1 MAAGKTKYRV
11 LVAGG
16 NEKLCDLISEILPK
30 NEYEFLLP
38 AKTAGEVR
46 RLTMDRS
53 VDLVILNAPLKDE
66 FGVQLAQDLAE
77 NNLGVLL
84 LTGSDVSE
92 QVSYRVE
99 QSGVITLAKPTTKQ
113 SLYITLRALTALRS
127 KLLQMEQKTKAL
139 QQKVADIHTVNHAK
153 WLLIQ
158 HDHMTENDA
167 HRFIEKQSMDM
178 RLSRREVA
186 ESIIRTYGSEC

>member
-16 NEKLCDLISEILPK
+16 NEKLCELLSEILPR
-30 NEYEFLLP
+30 NEYEFLVP

-113 SLYITLRALTALRS
+113 SLYIALRALTALRS

-158 HDHMTENDA
+158 HDNMTENEA
-167 HRFIEKQSMDM
+167 HRFIEKQAMDM

-186 ESIIRTYGSEC
+186 ESIIRTYDMGF

>member
-16 NEKLCDLISEILPK
+16 NEKLCELLSEILPK
-30 NEYEFLLP
+30 NEYAFLPP

-66 FGVQLAQDLAE
+66 FGIQLAQDLAE
-77 NNLGVLL
+77 NNMGVLL
-84 LTGSDVSE
+84 LTGSDVFE

-113 SLYITLRALTALRS
+113 SLYIALRALTALRS

-139 QQKVADIHTVNHAK
+139 QQKMADIHTVNHAK

-158 HDHMTENDA
+158 HDNMTENEA
-167 HRFIEKQSMDM
+167 HRFIEKQAMDM
-178 RLSRREVA
+178 RLFRREVA
-186 ESIIRTYGSEC
+186 ESIIRTYDMGF

>member
-16 NEKLCDLISEILPK
+16 NEKLCELLSEILPK
-30 NEYEFLLP
+30 SEYAFLP
-38 AKTAGEVR
+38 PVKTAGEVR

-66 FGVQLAQDLAE
+66 FGIQLAQDLAE
-77 NNLGVLL
+77 NNIGVLL
-84 LTGSDVSE
+84 LTGSDVFE

-113 SLYITLRALTALRS
+113 SLYIALRALTALRS

-158 HDHMTENDA
+158 HDNMTENEA
-167 HRFIEKQSMDM
+167 HRFIEKQAMDM

-186 ESIIRTYGSEC
+186 ESIIRTYDMGF

>member
-16 NEKLCDLISEILPK
+16 NEKLCELLSEILPK
-30 NEYEFLLP
+30 NEYAFLPP

-66 FGVQLAQDLAE
+66 FGIQLAQDLAE
-77 NNLGVLL
+77 NNMGVLL
-84 LTGSDVSE
+84 LTGSDVFE

-99 QSGVITLAKPTTKQ
+99 QSGVITLAKPTTRQ
-113 SLYITLRALTALRS
+113 SLYIALRALTALRS

-158 HDHMTENDA
+158 HDNMTENEA
-167 HRFIEKQSMDM
+167 HRFIEKQAMDM

-186 ESIIRTYGSEC
+186 ESIIRTYDMGF

>member
-16 NEKLCDLISEILPK
+16 NEKLCELLSEILPK
-30 NEYEFLLP
+30 NEYAFLPP

-66 FGVQLAQDLAE
+66 FGIQLAQDLAE
-77 NNLGVLL
+77 NNMGVLL

-113 SLYITLRALTALRS
+113 SLYIALRALTALRS

-186 ESIIRTYGSEC
+186 ESIIRTYDMGF

>member
-1 MAAGKTKYRV
+1 MAAGQTKYRV

-16 NEKLCDLISEILPK
+16 NEKLCELLSEILPR
-30 NEYEFLLP
+30 NEYEFLVP

-46 RLTMDRS
+46 RLTMDRN

-66 FGVQLAQDLAE
+66 FGVQLAQDLAD
-77 NNLGVLL
+77 NNMGVLL
-84 LTGSDVSE
+84 LAGNDVSE

-99 QSGVITLAKPTTKQ
+99 QFGVITLAKPTTKQ

-153 WLLIQ
+153 WLLIR
-158 HDHMTENDA
+158 HDSMTENEA
-167 HRFIEKQSMDM
+167 HRFIEKQAMDM

>member
-16 NEKLCDLISEILPK
+16 NEKLCELLSEILPK
-30 NEYEFLLP
+30 NEYAFLPP

-77 NNLGVLL
+77 NNMGVLL
-84 LTGSDVSE
+84 LTGSDVFE

-113 SLYITLRALTALRS
+113 SMYIALRALTALRS
-127 KLLQMEQKTKAL
+127 KLLQMEQKAKAL

-158 HDHMTENDA
+158 HDNMTENEA
-167 HRFIEKQSMDM
+167 HRFIEKQAMDM

-186 ESIIRTYGSEC
+186 ESIIRTYDMGF

>member
-16 NEKLCDLISEILPK
+16 NEKLCELLSEILPR
-30 NEYEFLLP
+30 NEYEFLVP

-66 FGVQLAQDLAE
+66 FGIQLAQDLAE

>member
-16 NEKLCDLISEILPK
+16 NEKLCELLSEILPK
-30 NEYEFLLP
+30 NEYAFLPP

-66 FGVQLAQDLAE
+66 FGIQLAQDLAE
-77 NNLGVLL
+77 NNMGVLL
-84 LTGSDVSE
+84 LIGSDVFE

-113 SLYITLRALTALRS
+113 SLYIALRALTALRS

-158 HDHMTENDA
+158 HDNMTENEA
-167 HRFIEKQSMDM
+167 HRFIEKQAMDM

-186 ESIIRTYGSEC
+186 ESIIRTYDMGF

>member
-16 NEKLCDLISEILPK
+16 NEKLCELLSEILPK
-30 NEYEFLLP
+30 YEYAFLPP

-66 FGVQLAQDLAE
+66 FGIQLAQDLAE
-77 NNLGVLL
+77 NNMGVLL
-84 LTGSDVSE
+84 LTGSDVFE

-113 SLYITLRALTALRS
+113 SLYIALRALTALRS

-139 QQKVADIHTVNHAK
+139 QQKMADIHTVNHAK

-158 HDHMTENDA
+158 HDNMTENEA
-167 HRFIEKQSMDM
+167 HRFIEKQAMDM

-186 ESIIRTYGSEC
+186 ESIIRTYDMGF

>member
-16 NEKLCDLISEILPK
+16 NEKLCELLSEILPR
-30 NEYEFLLP
+30 NEYEFLVP

-46 RLTMDRS
+46 RLTMDRN

-77 NNLGVLL
+77 NNMGVLL

-99 QSGVITLAKPTTKQ
+99 ESGVITLAKPTTKQ

>member
-16 NEKLCDLISEILPK
+16 NEKLCELLSEILPK
-30 NEYEFLLP
+30 NEYAFLPP
-38 AKTAGEVR
+38 AKTDGEVR

-66 FGVQLAQDLAE
+66 FSIQLAQDLAE
-77 NNLGVLL
+77 NNMGVLL
-84 LTGSDVSE
+84 LTGSDVFE

-113 SLYITLRALTALRS
+113 SMYIALRALTALRS

-158 HDHMTENDA
+158 HDNMTENEA
-167 HRFIEKQSMDM
+167 HRFIEKQAMDM

-186 ESIIRTYGSEC
+186 ESIIRTYDMGF

>member
-46 RLTMDRS
+46 RLTMDRN
-53 VDLVILNAPLKDE
+53 VDLIILNAPLKDE

-99 QSGVITLAKPTTKQ
+99 QSGVITLAKPTTRQ
-113 SLYITLRALTALRS
+113 SLYIALRALTALRS

-158 HDHMTENDA
+158 HDNMTENDA
-167 HRFIEKQSMDM
+167 HRFIEKQAMDM

-186 ESIIRTYGSEC
+186 ESIIRTYDMGF

>member
-16 NEKLCDLISEILPK
+16 NEKLCELLSEILPK
-30 NEYEFLLP
+30 NEYAFLPP

-66 FGVQLAQDLAE
+66 FGIQLAQDLAE
-77 NNLGVLL
+77 NNMGVLL
-84 LTGSDVSE
+84 LTGSDVFE

-113 SLYITLRALTALRS
+113 SLYIALRALTALRS

-139 QQKVADIHTVNHAK
+139 QQKMADIHTVNHAK

-158 HDHMTENDA
+158 HDNMTENEA
-167 HRFIEKQSMDM
+167 HRFIEKQAMD
-178 RLSRREVA
+178 RCVSRKAIA
-186 ESIIRTYGSEC
+186 EQILQTI

>member
-16 NEKLCDLISEILPK
+16 NEKLCELLSEILPK
-30 NEYEFLLP
+30 NEYAFLPP

-66 FGVQLAQDLAE
+66 FGIQLAQDLAE
-77 NNLGVLL
+77 NNMGVLL
-84 LTGSDVSE
+84 LTGSDVFE

-113 SLYITLRALTALRS
+113 SLYIALRALTALRS
-127 KLLQMEQKTKAL
+127 KLLQMEQKAKAL

-158 HDHMTENDA
+158 HDNMTENEA
-167 HRFIEKQSMDM
+167 HRFIEKQAMDM

-186 ESIIRTYGSEC
+186 ESIIRTYDMGF

>member
-16 NEKLCDLISEILPK
+16 NEKLCDLLSEILPK
-30 NEYEFLLP
+30 NEYEFLLSV
-38 AKTAGEVR
+38 KTAGEVR

-66 FGVQLAQDLAE
+66 YGAQLAQDLAG
-77 NNLGVLL
+77 NNIGVLL
-84 LTGSDVSE
+84 LAGSDVFE

-113 SLYITLRALTALRS
+113 SLYIALRALTALRS
-127 KLLQMEQKTKAL
+127 KLLQMEQKTRAL

-158 HDHMTENDA
+158 HDNMSENEA
-167 HRFIEKQSMDM
+167 HRFIEKQAMDM

-186 ESIIRTYGSEC
+186 ESIIRTYDMGF

>member
-16 NEKLCDLISEILPK
+16 NEKLCELLSEILPK
-30 NEYEFLLP
+30 NEYAFRPP

-66 FGVQLAQDLAE
+66 FGIQLAQDLAE
-77 NNLGVLL
+77 NNMGVLL
-84 LTGSDVSE
+84 LTGSDVFE

-113 SLYITLRALTALRS
+113 SMYIALRALTALRS

-158 HDHMTENDA
+158 HDNMTENEA
-167 HRFIEKQSMDM
+167 HRFIEKQAMDM

-186 ESIIRTYGSEC
+186 ESIIRTYDMGF

>member
-16 NEKLCDLISEILPK
+16 NEKLCELLSEILPK
-30 NEYEFLLP
+30 NEYAFLPP

-66 FGVQLAQDLAE
+66 FGIQLAQDLAV
-77 NNLGVLL
+77 NNMGVLL
-84 LTGSDVSE
+84 LTGSDVFE

-113 SLYITLRALTALRS
+113 SLYIALRALTALRS

-139 QQKVADIHTVNHAK
+139 QQKMADIHTVNHAK

-158 HDHMTENDA
+158 HDNMTENEA
-167 HRFIEKQSMDM
+167 HRFIEKQAMDM

-186 ESIIRTYGSEC
+186 ESIIRTYDMGF

>member
-16 NEKLCDLISEILPK
+16 NEKLCDLLSEILPK
-30 NEYEFLLP
+30 NEYAFLPP

-66 FGVQLAQDLAE
+66 FGIQLAQDLAE
-77 NNLGVLL
+77 NNMGVLL
-84 LTGSDVSE
+84 LTGSDVFE

-113 SLYITLRALTALRS
+113 SLYIALRALTALRS

-139 QQKVADIHTVNHAK
+139 QQKMADIHTVNHAK

-158 HDHMTENDA
+158 HDNMTENEA
-167 HRFIEKQSMDM
+167 HRFIEKQAMDM

-186 ESIIRTYGSEC
+186 ESIIRTYDMGF

>member
-16 NEKLCDLISEILPK
+16 NEKLCELLSEILPK
-30 NEYEFLLP
+30 NEYAFLPP

-66 FGVQLAQDLAE
+66 FGIQLAQDLAE
-77 NNLGVLL
+77 NNMGVLL
-84 LTGSDVSE
+84 LTGSDVFE

-113 SLYITLRALTALRS
+113 SMYIALRALTALRS

-139 QQKVADIHTVNHAK
+139 QQKMADIHTVNHAK

-158 HDHMTENDA
+158 HDNMTENEA
-167 HRFIEKQSMDM
+167 HRFIEKQAMDM

-186 ESIIRTYGSEC
+186 ESIIRTYDMGF

>member
-16 NEKLCDLISEILPK
+16 NEKLCELLSEILPK
-30 NEYEFLLP
+30 NEYAFLPP

-66 FGVQLAQDLAE
+66 FGIQLAQDLAE
-77 NNLGVLL
+77 NNMGVLL
-84 LTGSDVSE
+84 LTGSDVFE

-113 SLYITLRALTALRS
+113 SLYIALRALTALRS
-127 KLLQMEQKTKAL
+127 KLLQMEQNTKAL

-158 HDHMTENDA
+158 HDNMTENEA
-167 HRFIEKQSMDM
+167 HRFIEKQAMDM

-186 ESIIRTYGSEC
+186 ESIIRTYDMGF

>member
-16 NEKLCDLISEILPK
+16 NEKLCELLSEILPK
-30 NEYEFLLP
+30 NEYAFLPP

-84 LTGSDVSE
+84 LTGSDVFE

-113 SLYITLRALTALRS
+113 SMYIALRALTALRS

-158 HDHMTENDA
+158 HDNMTENEA
-167 HRFIEKQSMDM
+167 HRFIEKQAMDM

-186 ESIIRTYGSEC
+186 ESIIRTYDMGF

>member
-16 NEKLCDLISEILPK
+16 NEKLCELLSEILPK
-30 NEYEFLLP
+30 NEYAFLPP

-66 FGVQLAQDLAE
+66 FGIQLAQDLAE
-77 NNLGVLL
+77 NNMGVLL
-84 LTGSDVSE
+84 LTGSDVFE

-113 SLYITLRALTALRS
+113 SLYIALRALTALRS

-139 QQKVADIHTVNHAK
+139 QQKMADIHTVNHAK

-158 HDHMTENDA
+158 HDNMTEKEA
-167 HRFIEKQSMDM
+167 HRFIEKQAMDM

-186 ESIIRTYGSEC
+186 ESIIRTYDMGF

>member
-46 RLTMDRS
+46 RLTMDRN
-53 VDLVILNAPLKDE
+53 VDLIILNAPLKDE

-77 NNLGVLL
+77 NNMGVLL

-99 QSGVITLAKPTTKQ
+99 QSGVITLAKPTTRQ
-113 SLYITLRALTALRS
+113 SLYIALRALTALRS

-158 HDHMTENDA
+158 HDNMTENDA
-167 HRFIEKQSMDM
+167 HRFIEKQAMDM

-186 ESIIRTYGSEC
+186 ESIIRTYDMGF

>member
-16 NEKLCDLISEILPK
+16 NEKLCELLSEILPK
-30 NEYEFLLP
+30 NEYAFLPP

-66 FGVQLAQDLAE
+66 FGIQLAQDLAE
-77 NNLGVLL
+77 NNMGVLL

-99 QSGVITLAKPTTKQ
+99 QSGVITLAKPTTRQ
-113 SLYITLRALTALRS
+113 SLYIALRALTALRS

-158 HDHMTENDA
+158 HDNMTENDA
-167 HRFIEKQSMDM
+167 HRFIEKQAMDM

-186 ESIIRTYGSEC
+186 ESIIRTYNMGF

>member
-16 NEKLCDLISEILPK
+16 NEKLCELLSEILPK
-30 NEYEFLLP
+30 NEYAFLSP

-66 FGVQLAQDLAE
+66 FGIQLAQDLAE
-77 NNLGVLL
+77 NNMGVLL
-84 LTGSDVSE
+84 LTGSDVFE

-113 SLYITLRALTALRS
+113 SMYIALRALTALRS

-139 QQKVADIHTVNHAK
+139 QQKMADIHTVNHAK

-158 HDHMTENDA
+158 HDNMTENEA
-167 HRFIEKQSMDM
+167 HRFIEKQAMDM

-186 ESIIRTYGSEC
+186 ESIIRTYDMGF

>member
-153 WLLIQ
+153 WLLIR
-158 HDHMTENDA
+158 HDSMTENEA
-167 HRFIEKQSMDM
+167 HRFIEKQAMDM

-186 ESIIRTYGSEC
+186 ESIIRTYDMGF

>member
-66 FGVQLAQDLAE
+66 FGAQLAQDLAD
-77 NNLGVLL
+77 NNMGVLL
-84 LTGSDVSE
+84 LAGNDVSE

-113 SLYITLRALTALRS
+113 SLYIALRALTALRS

-153 WLLIQ
+153 WLLIR
-158 HDHMTENDA
+158 HDSMTENEA
-167 HRFIEKQSMDM
+167 HRFIEKQAMDM

>member
-16 NEKLCDLISEILPK
+16 NEKLCELLSEILPK
-30 NEYEFLLP
+30 NEYEFLLSV
-38 AKTAGEVR
+38 KTAGEVR

-84 LTGSDVSE
+84 LAGSDVFE

-99 QSGVITLAKPTTKQ
+99 QSGVITLSKPTTKQ
-113 SLYITLRALTALRS
+113 SLYIALRALTALRS
-127 KLLQMEQKTKAL
+127 KLLQMEQKTRAL

-158 HDHMTENDA
+158 HDHMTESDA

>member
-38 AKTAGEVR
+38 AKTAGEIR

-66 FGVQLAQDLAE
+66 FGIQLAQDLAE
-77 NNLGVLL
+77 NNMGVLL

-113 SLYITLRALTALRS
+113 SMYIALRALTALRS
-127 KLLQMEQKTKAL
+127 KLLQMEQKAKAL

-158 HDHMTENDA
+158 HDNMTENEA
-167 HRFIEKQSMDM
+167 HRFIEKQAMDM

-186 ESIIRTYGSEC
+186 ESIIRTYDMGF

>member
-16 NEKLCDLISEILPK
+16 NEKLCELLSEILPR
-30 NEYEFLLP
+30 NEYEFLVP

-84 LTGSDVSE
+84 LTGSDVFE

-113 SLYITLRALTALRS
+113 SMYIALRALTALRS

-158 HDHMTENDA
+158 HDNMTENEA
-167 HRFIEKQSMDM
+167 HRFIEKQAMDM

-186 ESIIRTYGSEC
+186 ESIIRTYDMGF

>member
-16 NEKLCDLISEILPK
+16 NEKLCELLSEILPK
-30 NEYEFLLP
+30 NEYAFLPP

-53 VDLVILNAPLKDE
+53 VDLVILHAPLKDE
-66 FGVQLAQDLAE
+66 FGIQLAQDLAE
-77 NNLGVLL
+77 NNMGVLL
-84 LTGSDVSE
+84 LTGSDVFE

-113 SLYITLRALTALRS
+113 SLYIALRALTALRS

-158 HDHMTENDA
+158 HDNMTENEA
-167 HRFIEKQSMDM
+167 HRFIEKQAMDM

-186 ESIIRTYGSEC
+186 ESIIRTYDMGF